1 MRVAALLLSFA
12 IAGGLDA
19 QYYSS
24 FVQVPRSVLERYAGE
39 YVYPEGNTVM
49 VVLRGDTL
57 YREIPGQSIPLVAIS
72 HTRFKL
78 GPVFIAE
85 FVTDQSG
92 AVTQVL
98 SDGMEVEYRLPRKGS
113 VAAAAP
119 VVAAVRVS
127 REVLQ
132 RYVGEYEFVPG
143 QMRRT
148 DLFIVVRLRGDTL
161 TRKITGGPE
170 RVLVP
175 LSETRFN
182 VAGTSLESEFVIG
195 SDGSPL
201 LVMGSGEQQMRARL
215 KPLR

>member
-1 MRVAALLLSFA
+1 MRVAVLFLALV
-12 IAGGLDA
+12 IAGRVEG

-24 FVQVPRSVLERYAGE
+24 FVQVPRSVLESYAGE
-39 YVYPEGNTVM
+39 YVYPQGNTAM

-57 YREIPGQSIPLVAIS
+57 YREVPGQTIPLVPIS
-72 HTRFKL
+72 QTRFKL

-85 FVTDQSG
+85 FVTDQTG

-119 VVAAVRVS
+119 PVAAVRVPRS
-127 REVLQ
+127 VLE

-148 DLFIVVRLRGDTL
+148 DLFITVRLRGDTL

-182 VAGTSLESEFVIG
+182 VAGTSLESEFVIDTTNG
-195 SDGSPL
+195 VT
-201 LVMGSGEQQMRARL
+201 LVMGAGEQQMRARFKA
-215 KPLR
+215 KP